1 MSALN
6 RYFQHHL
13 NIRHL
18 RVLVALDDHRNVGRV
33 AAYLNVTQPAVS
45 KTLSALE
52 AGMEIKLFE
61 RGRRGMEPTEAGM
74 CLIRHAR
81 QILTGLSEAGSELL
95 DITEGQIGRVALGV
109 LPSAAVVLVPRLISE
124 IENTVSSVAITVT
137 EGTMGT
143 LLPALRA
150 GDIDMTVGILPSPPL
165 APEFGTEV
173 LMEDPITVVVR
184 RGHPLTKLRQVKWQN
199 LNQYPMVLPP
209 QSSYIR
215 SAIDAILERHALSV
229 SRRVV
234 ESLST
239 MTNVGTL
246 QSTDSIGFLSSV
258 LARHFQDLGAL
269 RLLSLDVPDGVTM
282 RIGMIWMNDRH
293 ASAATKQVRKTL
305 RKISKSFLSDSGN
318 KT

>member
-1 MSALN
+1 MSGLD

-18 RVLVALDDHRNVGRV
+18 RVLAALDDHRNVGRV

-52 AGMEIKLFE
+52 AGLGIKLFE
-61 RGRRGMEPTEAGM
+61 RNRRGIEPTEAGA
-74 CLIRHAR
+74 CLIRYAR
-81 QILTGLSEAGSELL
+81 QILTCLNEAGSELL
-95 DITEGQIGRVALGV
+95 DLTEGQIGKVALGV

-124 IENTVSSVAITVT
+124 LEETISSVAISVT
-137 EGTMGT
+137 EGTMAT

-165 APEFGTEV
+165 PPEFGTEV

-184 RGHPLTKLRQVKWQN
+184 RGHPLTRLRRVRWQH
-199 LNQYPMVLPP
+199 LEPYPMVLPP
-209 QSSYIR
+209 QASYIR
-215 SAIDAILERHALSV
+215 EAIDAILARHELNV

-269 RLLSLDVPDGVTM
+269 RFLSLDVPDGVTM

-293 ASAATKQVRKTL
+293 ATSATKQVRKTL
-305 RKISKSFLSDSGN
+305 RRISKSFLAEAE
-318 KT
+318 